1 MSKVDKLLCKVT
13 DDYKTAIITY
23 EAGGMFRAYPPDYR
37 VFEDQSDMYDT
48 RSGND
53 LKAVIQYYRHLSEC
67 HDRGCDQCKTT
78 IMNKQYLRDT
88 DQCI

>member
-13 DDYKTAIITY
+13 DDYKTAMITY
-23 EAGGMFRAYPPDYR
+23 EAGGMYRAYPPDYK

-53 LKAVIQYYRHLSEC
+53 LKEVIKYYRHLSEC
-67 HDRGCDQCKTT
+67 HDEDCNQCKET
-78 IMNKQYLRDT
+78 IEGKKYLREMG
-88 DQCI
+88 QCI